1 MDTQT
6 FLAICQIVGVTIIP
20 MIIWLGGTK
29 FQDRKAK
36 KDAKR
41 HLFFTL
47 MANRKTTTILKEKVD
62 ALNLIDVVFQDDKKV
77 RQAWKDYHN
86 SLNSLSPDFPNNN
99 SFALDLLSEMALC
112 LGYKEL
118 KQTEIDRFYEPIQFT
133 KEQELRDNLAN
144 ENLRVLMASKSCS
157 EAFTEEELRTRQN
170 ETKED

>member
-1 MDTQT
+1 MPD
-6 FLAICQIVGVTIIP
+6 CWCDDNSYNNMVGRNKIP
-20 MIIWLGGTK
+20 RPKGEE
-29 FQDRKAK
+29 RCKA
-36 KDAKR
+36 A
-41 HLFFTL
+41 FVFTL

-99 SFALDLLSEMALC
+99 SFALDLLSEMALS

-118 KQTEIDRFYEPIQFT
+118 KQTEIDRFYEPVQFT
-133 KEQELRDNLAN
+133 KEQELKDSLAN

-157 EAFTEEELRTRQN
+157 ESFTEEELRTRQN
-170 ETKED
+170 ETREE